1 VAERNTQ
8 SPFEDPVASPITVA
22 PASKSQVREYAPAL
36 VHENG
41 RAGAPSGTGCQ
52 ACGEVLVDTHHDHR
66 WNSYCP
72 SCSAEWLWFSQRC
85 LDAGIEPSH
94 AGFRLQ
100 IAVDTSEW
108 T

>member
-1 VAERNTQ
+1 
-8 SPFEDPVASPITVA
+8 
-22 PASKSQVREYAPAL
+22 
-36 VHENG
+36 
-41 RAGAPSGTGCQ
+41 
-52 ACGEVLVDTHHDHR
+52 LVDTHHDR
-66 WNSYCP
+66 TRNSYCP
-72 SCSAEWLWFSQRC
+72 SCSVEWLWFSQRC